1 VPGHAEMPLKVK
13 LFLDAGPFDVK
24 LEDVVI
30 EELP

>member
-1 VPGHAEMPLKVK
+1 MPLKVK
-13 LFLDAGPFDVK
+13 LFLDSGPIDVK